1 MAHDLVIRNGRL
13 VTSAGVLSADLA
25 IRDGRIETVG
35 EDLHAV
41 QEIDASGLLV
51 LPGGVD
57 PHVHLQMPAGETVT
71 SEDWASGTSAAVC
84 GGTTTVID
92 FVEPL
97 DGQRLIEA
105 LLQRQEQ
112 AAGQAVT
119 DYGLHMTLTS
129 ADDTVLSQI
138 EALVE
143 SGLPSFKLYTTY
155 EGFALSDEQM
165 LRALTVIGQAGGM
178 ALVHAEKN
186 AIIENSQVSLVQT
199 GQLSPADYPRSR
211 PATAEIEAI
220 ERVIEL
226 AQIAGTPVYFVHVTT
241 AEGVAAISH
250 ARQKGLLVYGETC
263 PQYLLL
269 DETCYAAS
277 DRLEAAG
284 FVCAPPLRT
293 LADQAALW
301 QALADGY
308 LQAVGTDHC
317 AFNKLGQKDLGL
329 TDFRRIPGGLPGV
342 ETRLA
347 LLYHFGVMAG
357 RISLERWV
365 EVCCEAPA
373 RIFGLYPRKGCLLP
387 GADADLVLFDP
398 QKRITISAALL
409 HEQVD
414 YSPYEGFEVQGWP
427 VKVLLRGEILV
438 NDSQL
443 VNRGAGGC
451 FQIRDICL
459 DQFAVTNPVWES
471 K

>member
-71 SEDWASGTSAAVC
+71 SEDWASGTWAAAC

-97 DGQRLIEA
+97 AGQSLIEA
-105 LLQRQEQ
+105 LRLRQEQ
-112 AAGQAVT
+112 AAGQAVV

-129 ADDTVLSQI
+129 AEDATLAQI
-138 EALVE
+138 GELVK
-143 SGLPSFKLYTTY
+143 SGVPSFKLYTTY
-155 EGFALSDEQM
+155 EGFALNDDQL
-165 LRALTVIGQAGGM
+165 LRALMAIGQAGGM
-178 ALVHAEKN
+178 ALVHAEKD
-186 AIIENSQVSLVQT
+186 AIVEKSQAALVQA
-199 GQLSPADYPRSR
+199 GQLSPTDYPRSR
-211 PATAEIEAI
+211 PPAAEREAI

-226 AQIAGTPVYFVHVTT
+226 AQLAATPVYFVHVTT
-241 AEGVAAISH
+241 AGGAAAIAH
-250 ARQKGLLVYGETC
+250 ARQQGQVVYGETC

-269 DETCYAAS
+269 DETRYTAADS
-277 DRLEAAG
+277 LEAAG

-308 LQAVGTDHC
+308 LQTLGTDHC
-317 AFNKLGQKDLGL
+317 AFNKRGQKDFGL
-329 TDFRRIPGGLPGV
+329 KDFRRIPGGLPGV
-342 ETRLA
+342 EARLA
-347 LLYHFGVMAG
+347 LMYSFGVRFG

-373 RIFGLYPRKGCLLP
+373 RIFGLYPHKGCLLP

-398 QKRITISAALL
+398 QKRVIISIALL

-414 YSPYEGFEVQGWP
+414 YTPYEGFEVQGWP
-427 VKVLLRGEILV
+427 VKVLLCGKELM

-451 FQIRDICL
+451 FQIRDTVP
-459 DQFAVTNPVWES
+459 DQIPVTNPVWEPR
-471 K
+471 